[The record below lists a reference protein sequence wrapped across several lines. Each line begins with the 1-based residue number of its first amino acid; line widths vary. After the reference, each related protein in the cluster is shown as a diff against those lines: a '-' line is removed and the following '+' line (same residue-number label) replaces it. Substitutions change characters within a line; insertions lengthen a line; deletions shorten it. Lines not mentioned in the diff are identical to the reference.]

1 MISNTE
7 KNKAGKEHK
16 GACMNFKSRG
26 RVHSSSSKSK
36 KDVKKEDSR
45 LPIVR
50 KFLECPWRPINLEL
64 SN

>member
-1 MISNTE
+1 MISDIE
-7 KNKAGKEHK
+7 KSKAGKENK

-26 RVHSSSSKSK
+26 RVYNSSSKSK

-45 LPIVR
+45 LPIGR
-50 KFLECPWRPINLEL
+50 KFPECPWRPINLEL